1 MKIKLE
7 QTLDELED
15 ALERER
21 RSKLEQEKQ
30 RKKAENDFRVAQEN
44 VYIAEKCKS
53 EHNEIICKKN
63 KEIAALTNK
72 LKDEQCLVSKNVK
85 QVKECGVSINKH

>member
-30 RKKAENDFRVAQEN
+30 RKKVENDLRVAQEN
-44 VYIAEKCKS
+44 VYIAERCKS
-53 EHNEIICKKN
+53 DHNEVICKKN
-63 KEIAALTNK
+63 KEITWLEIFCYLTEILNFDSMK
-72 LKDEQCLVSKNVK
+72 LTLRLK
-85 QVKECGVSINKH
+85 